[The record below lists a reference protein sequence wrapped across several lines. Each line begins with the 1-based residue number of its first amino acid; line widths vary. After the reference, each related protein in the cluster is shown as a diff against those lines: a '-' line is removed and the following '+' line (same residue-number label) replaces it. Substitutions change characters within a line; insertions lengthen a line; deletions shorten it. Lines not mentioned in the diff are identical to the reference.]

1 MEIWNT
7 QAYQLPK
14 EINSNLHESNEYQGE
29 NQHTDCTRII
39 QLSEKTSQVM
49 NIIEQ
54 KALELDL
61 FVECRDTTLFVWG
74 STYSAD
80 LLNYFV
86 MGFNLGRE
94 SLDKRAFYHKEIKLS
109 DNIKSSLKEVED
121 FAQALQ
127 VKFQPN
133 ENNALLSG
141 NLENVTDFIHHLYS
155 LNIKQDL
162 LSQEKSEG
170 NSDPEREQ
178 MSISTFHRSKKD
190 KIYQKALSL
199 NIFIDFAY
207 DIIVAQGDIQNL
219 KDFKI
224 FLNDIETEGKKALY
238 PLYWNIYEPKIYSE
252 VIVEPNTEEF
262 KTVKA
267 MISQTLPS
275 AAINKLVRIQNKY
288 LMDHYVTAVQKRQE
302 LNQFNN
308 KVNFDRKALFHGTG
322 KTAPSE
328 IFMNS
333 DTGFDIN
340 FSKLGTFYGSGLY
353 FAEQAAYSH
362 QNYKYI
368 VGENHYQ
375 MLLADVFVGNAYSS
389 DRDQKLKKAPHGF
402 DSVKGIRD
410 KFYVIYN
417 NFHSYPLY
425 LIDYSITNEIQN
437 NQKPTGLFGGVSS
450 HSSFFSKGNP

>member
-7 QAYQLPK
+7 QASQFPK
-14 EINSNLHESNEYQGE
+14 EFDTTSKDLQENE
-29 NQHTDCTRII
+29 NQPTDCTRII
-39 QLSEKTSQVM
+39 QLSETTSQVM

-61 FVECRDTTLFVWG
+61 YVECKDSNLFVWG

-80 LLNYFV
+80 LFNYFV
-86 MGFNLGRE
+86 TGFNLGRE
-94 SLDKRAFYHKEIKLS
+94 SLDTRASYHKEIKLS
-109 DNIKSSLKEVED
+109 DSIKSCLAEVER

-162 LSQEKSEG
+162 SLQEKSEG
-170 NSDPEREQ
+170 KSGPEREE
-178 MSISTFHRSKKD
+178 MSISTFHRTKKNE
-190 KIYQKALSL
+190 IYQKALSL

-207 DIIVAQGDIQNL
+207 DIVVAQGDMQNL

-224 FLNDIETEGKKALY
+224 YLNDIETEGKKALY
-238 PLYWNIYEPKIYSE
+238 PLYWDIYEPKIYSE
-252 VIVEPNTEEF
+252 VIVEPSSEEF
-262 KTVKA
+262 KTVKT

-275 AAINKLVRIQNKY
+275 ATVNKLVRVQNKY
-288 LMDHYVTAVQKRQE
+288 LMDHYVTAIQKRQE

-340 FSKLGTFYGSGLY
+340 FSKLGTFYGQGLY

-389 DRDQKLKKAPHGF
+389 DRDQKLRKAPHGF

-425 LIDYSITNEIQN
+425 LIDYSIKNDVSN
-437 NQKPTGLFGGVSS
+437 NQKPTGLFGASNNS
-450 HSSFFSKGNP
+450 PSYFFSKGNP